1 MVWKYDVGSERSFEL
16 TSDKEDGADENYF
29 IWEEYD
35 YSSNSLYYEYDLE
48 DLENQPKREKTN
60 VHKTSLS
67 LRNLQS

>member
-1 MVWKYDVGSERSFEL
+1 M
-16 TSDKEDGADENYF
+16 SDENADEDEENYF

-35 YSSNSLYYEYDLE
+35 HCNNRLYYEYDLE

-60 VHKTSLS
+60 VHKTPRC